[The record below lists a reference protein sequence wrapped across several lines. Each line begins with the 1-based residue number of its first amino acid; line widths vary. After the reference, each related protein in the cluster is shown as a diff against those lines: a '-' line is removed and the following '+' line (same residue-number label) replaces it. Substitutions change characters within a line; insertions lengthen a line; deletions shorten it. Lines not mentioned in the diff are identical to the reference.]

1 MMTWVHSLQR
11 YRVLSKQRLGRAI
24 LIFVQNFRRSYV
36 GDQAMH
42 SSKLYARLS
51 ELLGLNDH
59 LVLLNA
65 IVGKIAT
72 NLKCY
77 AEVPIV

>member
-1 MMTWVHSLQR
+1 VHSLQR
-11 YRVLSKQRLGRAI
+11 YQVLSKQRLDRAI

-42 SSKLYARLS
+42 SSKQLYARLS